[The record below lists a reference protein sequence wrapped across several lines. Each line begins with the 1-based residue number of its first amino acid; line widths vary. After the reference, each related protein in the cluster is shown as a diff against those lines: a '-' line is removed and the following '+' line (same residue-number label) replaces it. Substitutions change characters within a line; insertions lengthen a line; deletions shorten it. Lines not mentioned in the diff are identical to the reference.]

1 MNLKIN
7 GTEMI
12 RGIYCK
18 AGENA
23 VSENHVLII
32 FLYFF
37 NLVAPYL
44 HLITIELSTKDLS
57 TDKRRFEANMYCSLS
72 NLHRR

>member
-7 GTEMI
+7 GSEMI

-23 VSENHVLII
+23 VC
-32 FLYFF
+32 
-37 NLVAPYL
+37 
-44 HLITIELSTKDLS
+44 IELDLS
-57 TDKRRFEANMYCSLS
+57 IELINNNFI
-72 NLHRR
+72 